1 MGKRKQTLQDLLDRE
16 AIRDLPLR
24 YCDCVWRDDIA
35 ALVALFARDGEFV
48 IRIGDQETSAKGHAG
63 LLDFY
68 AQGLG
73 IAPRPF
79 IHNHVIEFEGGR
91 KATGRC
97 YLDLR
102 SGKENMQFMGAGHY
116 ADTYV
121 KEKGEWKFQRR
132 YFTALRIDADPTS
145 TPGKPAP
152 KARAAKPT
160 TRAGKAR
167 PSAPA
172 GRSASKVRKKA
183 AS

>member
-73 IAPRPF
+73 ITPRPF

-152 KARAAKPT
+152 KARAAKP
-160 TRAGKAR
+160 R

>member
-24 YCDCVWRDDIA
+24 YCDCVWRDDIP
-35 ALVALFARDGEFV
+35 ALVKLFAGDGEFV
-48 IRIGDQETSAKGHAG
+48 IRIGEQETSAKGHAA
-63 LLDFY
+63 LLEFY

-79 IHNHVIEFEGGR
+79 IHNHVIDFDGGR

-102 SGKENMQFMGAGHY
+102 SGKENMRFMGAGHY

-121 KEKGEWKFQRR
+121 KEKGEWKFLRR
-132 YFTALRIDADPTS
+132 HFTALRIDEDPTATTAAPVRKPRAS
-145 TPGKPAP
+145 AAGKRRAATRPAP
-152 KARAAKPT
+152 
-160 TRAGKAR
+160 
-167 PSAPA
+167 SAN
-172 GRSASKVRKKA
+172 KVRKKTT
-183 AS
+183 S